1 MTNFDYNDYV
11 SATKIVANKAKVIAD
26 AFAHEYIDH
35 VDHVTVAMIE
45 SNPDSYNVKSH
56 SFSHLAISFSLCLC
70 SFSAMVIPHV
80 LLPDFLAIPET
91 TPYE

>member
-11 SATKIVANKAKVIAD
+11 STTKIVANKAKVIAD

-45 SNPDSYNVKSH
+45 SNPDSYVYLFTAMH
-56 SFSHLAISFSLCLC
+56 DLLYEVCRRLETIDTE
-70 SFSAMVIPHV
+70 SAKQ
-80 LLPDFLAIPET
+80 LTA
-91 TPYE
+91 